1 MAVVV
6 SVSAEA
12 HLSALELLRPP
23 VDSRPHGWGW
33 GWGARVVPPSSSG
46 SLHLVEQFHR
56 VLAHGRDGK
65 PLAGELDENALGVL
79 WAGL

>member
-1 MAVVV
+1 MGGVGGGGAVV
-6 SVSAEA
+6 S
-12 HLSALELLRPP
+12 
-23 VDSRPHGWGW
+23 
-33 GWGARVVPPSSSG
+33 PSSSN

-65 PLAGELDENALGVL
+65 PLADELDENALGVL